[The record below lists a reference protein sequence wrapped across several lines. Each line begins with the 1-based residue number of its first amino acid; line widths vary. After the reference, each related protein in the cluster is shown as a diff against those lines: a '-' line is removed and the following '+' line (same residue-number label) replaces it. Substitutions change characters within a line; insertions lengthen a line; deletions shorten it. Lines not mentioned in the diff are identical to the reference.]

1 MWWVNCWETLIEHQ
15 DVCWNIQ
22 NVSASHDRILAM
34 HNRDW
39 FSSLYF
45 SFVFPMKKKIHPS
58 TKKKFLLVH
67 LRISTRYTFRR
78 CLHWIK
84 CRTEGN
90 NYRFFL
96 TIFCCITEMRME
108 ILDNSLSRC
117 SQNWNLTVIRK
128 LFHWST
134 QVFNILSH
142 RISNLYFKLLSLL
155 DSRSNRINEEN
166 F

>member
-1 MWWVNCWETLIEHQ
+1 MSQLLRNTYWTSRCLLKYSKCFSITRPHSCDAQQGLIFFPIFFL
-15 DVCWNIQ
+15 C
-22 NVSASHDRILAM
+22 VS
-34 HNRDW
+34 NE
-39 FSSLYF
+39 
-45 SFVFPMKKKIHPS
+45 KKKS
-58 TKKKFLLVH
+58 THQRKKKFLRVH